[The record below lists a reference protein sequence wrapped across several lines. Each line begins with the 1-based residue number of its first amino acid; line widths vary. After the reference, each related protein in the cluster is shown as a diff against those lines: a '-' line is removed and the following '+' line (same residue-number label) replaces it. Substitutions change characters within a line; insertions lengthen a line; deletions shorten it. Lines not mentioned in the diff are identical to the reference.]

1 VIQNLYQFFLKI
13 QMKRTLLLTVT
24 ALVFLAVPG
33 FAQVNTD
40 SLAIVAKISDYQ
52 LQLGK
57 LQNTV
62 NKKTNDKQSDSLQA
76 QQSANANAAAANTL
90 SANPQD
96 KSDARKAD
104 NTAGEAKSDARKARK
119 AAGRLND
126 VNNSIL
132 DLQNKIAVQQLK
144 LDKFTRVNHATVQA
158 ATPAPVDSTQHR

>member
-1 VIQNLYQFFLKI
+1 
-13 QMKRTLLLTVT
+13 MKRITILTAT
-24 ALVFLAVPG
+24 GLIFICMSG
-33 FAQVNTD
+33 SAQVNTD

-62 NKKTNDKQSDSLQA
+62 NKKTNDKQSDSVQA
-76 QQSANANAAAANTL
+76 QQSATANAAAANTL

-119 AAGRLND
+119 AAGRLDD
-126 VNNSIL
+126 VNKSIL

-144 LDKFTRVNHATVQA
+144 LDKYTRTSYASVPSGTA
-158 ATPAPVDSTQHR
+158 ALPDSTHHK